1 MILGLL
7 VWIKLGALEPEAVW
21 SDTPLVRAADEDDEL
36 RAAAFAF
43 LTDLVARTGG
53 LVRRRDLRTFSFEG
67 RNLSLEQNM
76 RGIRFIR
83 GQPALSILTTF
94 RERPEDRPYDDDI
107 GPDGYPRYKWQGTNA
122 NAADNVS
129 LRDAMELRKPLIWF
143 FGVAAGAY
151 EPIFPIWIVD
161 EEPDQHQFVIALD
174 DGMLSSWIPE
184 ALVSQPDLVLR
195 REYANAVVR
204 RRLHQPEFRRRVL
217 DAYHRQ
223 CAMCQLRHPELLDAA
238 HIREDA
244 HGGEPIVTNGIA
256 MCAIHHR
263 AFDAHVVGVRTDYV
277 IEVRADVLR
286 EHDGPTLQHTLQGMH
301 GTSLWVPPRMSAQ
314 PSKVLL
320 EERYERFRAA
330 V

>member
-1 MILGLL
+1 MP
-7 VWIKLGALEPEAVW
+7 LELEAVW

-43 LTDLVARTGG
+43 LADLVARTGG
-53 LVRRRDLRTFSFEG
+53 LVRRQDLRTFSFED
-67 RNLSLEQNM
+67 RNISLEQNM

-107 GPDGYPRYKWQGTNA
+107 GLDGYPRYKWQGTNA

-129 LRDAMELRKPLIWF
+129 LRGAMELRKPLIWF
-143 FGVAAGAY
+143 FGVAPGAY

-217 DAYHRQ
+217 DAYRRQ
-223 CAMCQLRHPELLDAA
+223 CAMCRLRHPELLDAA

-263 AFDAHVVGVRTDYV
+263 AFDAHVVGVRPDYV
-277 IEVRADVLR
+277 IEVRSDVLR
-286 EHDGPTLQHTLQGMH
+286 EHDGPTLQHALQEMH
-301 GTSLWVPPRMSAQ
+301 GIALWVPPRMTAQ
-314 PSKVLL
+314 PSRELL

>member
-1 MILGLL
+1 
-7 VWIKLGALEPEAVW
+7 VPV
-21 SDTPLVRAADEDDEL
+21 ADDDDEL

-43 LTDLVARTGG
+43 LADLVARTGG
-53 LVRRRDLRTFSFEG
+53 LVRRQDLRAFSFQD
-67 RNLSLEQNM
+67 RNVSLEQNM

-107 GPDGYPRYKWQGTNA
+107 GSDGYPRYKWQGTKA

-129 LRDAMELRKPLIWF
+129 LRHAMELRKPLVWF
-143 FGVAAGAY
+143 FGVAPGAY
-151 EPIFPIWIVD
+151 EPIFPVWIVD
-161 EEPDQHQFVIALD
+161 EEPDRHQFVIALD

-184 ALVSQPDLVLR
+184 ALVSQPDFVLR
-195 REYANAVVR
+195 REYADAVVR

-217 DAYHRQ
+217 DAYRRQ
-223 CAMCQLRHPELLDAA
+223 CAMCRLRHPELLDAA
-238 HIREDA
+238 HIKEDA
-244 HGGEPIVTNGIA
+244 QGGEPIVTNGIA

-263 AFDAHVVGVRTDYV
+263 AFDAQVVGVRTDYV
-277 IEVRADVLR
+277 VEVRVDVLR
-286 EHDGPTLQHTLQGMH
+286 ERDGPTLQHALQGMH
-301 GTSLWVPPRMSAQ
+301 GSTLWVPRRVSAQ
-314 PSKVLL
+314 PSKDLL